1 MIEDPGRE
9 TEGIGPYDNRGA
21 AIWFRHLAA
30 TGLKDAEREEAG
42 PREGLFTRGDD
53 KVGPNVRRTRLDKFL
68 MPEAR
73 SFKQGWQWTVEHARL
88 TTPFESDHAPLVA
101 TLRIPEK
108 KRKNLSKNT

>member
-1 MIEDPGRE
+1 M
-9 TEGIGPYDNRGA
+9 
-21 AIWFRHLAA
+21 
-30 TGLKDAEREEAG
+30 
-42 PREGLFTRGDD
+42 FTRGDD
-53 KVGPNVRRTRLDKFL
+53 KVAPNIRRTRLDKFL

-108 KRKNLSKNT
+108 NVFF